1 MIFNLIEKCQKL
13 SRFKYE
19 LNTVKNERL
28 IMDNNCKTISPT
40 LTEFL
45 NYMSTIKGSSPLTV
59 KEYKYDLNIFLR
71 FIKLHKHGELIND
84 ENLSKINFESSDISL
99 LETLSLQ
106 DLYSYL
112 SFLDKVK
119 DNSSRTRARKIS
131 SLKTFFDYLVNKT
144 GQIESDPTAKLD
156 TPKSPKS
163 QPVYLTLSESVD
175 LLSAIALE
183 KNDFI
188 RTRDYAIVSLFL
200 NLGLRL
206 SELQGININDIKDEN
221 LKVTGKGN
229 KERTVHLNNSCIHA
243 LNAYMVHKPKLKD
256 EKALF
261 LSTRNKRISIRA
273 IQARIEKYI
282 ENIGLDSSI
291 YSVHK
296 LRHTAATLMHKYG
309 GTDIR
314 TLQSILGHES
324 VATTQIYTHVD
335 DQTMET
341 ALDNN
346 PLNDLNPTE

>member
-1 MIFNLIEKCQKL
+1 
-13 SRFKYE
+13 
-19 LNTVKNERL
+19 
-28 IMDNNCKTISPT
+28 MDNNSEMISPT
-40 LTEFL
+40 LNEYL
-45 NYMSTIKGSSPLTV
+45 NYMGTIKGSSSLTI
-59 KEYKYDLNIFLR
+59 KEYKYDLSIFLSY
-71 FIKLHKHGELIND
+71 IKLYKTGETVNNK
-84 ENLSKINFESSDISL
+84 NLSKVEFESGDISL

-112 SFLDKVK
+112 SFLDNVK

-131 SLKTFFDYLVNKT
+131 SLKSFFNYLVNKT
-144 GQIESDPTAKLD
+144 GQINSDPTTKLD

-175 LLSAIALE
+175 LLNTIALE

-188 RTRDYAIVSLFL
+188 RTRDYAIVTLFL

-229 KERTVHLNNSCIHA
+229 KERTVHLNSSCIHS
-243 LNAYMVHKPKLKD
+243 LNSYIVHKPKLKD
-256 EKALF
+256 ETALF
-261 LSTRNKRISIRA
+261 LSTRNRRISVRS
-273 IQARIEKYI
+273 IQSRIEKYI
-282 ENIGLDSSI
+282 EKIGLDSSI

-335 DQTMET
+335 DQTMEK

-346 PLNDLNPTE
+346 PLNDLNPTK